1 MVQGRS
7 SGNPQPNPP
16 KNDNPLQAL
25 IQQIRSGQLPLPLL
39 GGIAGAVVIG
49 IILVVVALGSGGD
62 DNGGS
67 SGGST
72 GTRPTAESGGLQ
84 TSRPTPQATID
95 LTRPTAQAGGHWAD
109 VGPDYRFV
117 ISKFGVE
124 APLTYRKVTVDA
136 SGNYPMPL
144 PEGADDVAYYDFSDI
159 PGNYGGAPGL
169 GGNAVFAGHVDSGS
183 KPCKNGT
190 VPPPCEAVLW
200 DLNNLEV
207 GDIIEIHAGD
217 EVFQYEVTSNEALPA
232 APGDQTW
239 NQVVSA
245 TAEETITIITC
256 AGDFNRETREY
267 DHRQVVTATRVITTA
282 SSEVTQ

>member
-49 IILVVVALGSGGD
+49 IILVVVALGSGGGA
-62 DNGGS
+62 DNEAS
-67 SGGST
+67 ST
-72 GTRPTAESGGLQ
+72 PRATAESGGLQ

-95 LTRPTAQAGGHWAD
+95 LARPTAQPTGHWTD
-109 VGPDYRFV
+109 VGPDFTFV
-117 ISKFGVE
+117 ISKFGIE
-124 APLTYRKVTVDA
+124 APLTYRKVPS
-136 SGNYPMPL
+136 SGVMPN
-144 PEGADDVAYYDFSDI
+144 PDGPDDVAYYDFSDFEHF
-159 PGNYGGAPGL
+159 GGAPGL

-183 KPCKNGT
+183 KACKNGT

-200 DLNNLEV
+200 DLNLLEV
-207 GDIIEIHAGD
+207 GDIIEIHANG
-217 EVFQYEVTSNEALPA
+217 EVYQYEVQTNEP
-232 APGDQTW
+232 
-239 NQVVSA
+239 VSA
-245 TAEETITIITC
+245 NLADGTWDQIVSSTEQETLTIITC
-256 AGDFNRETREY
+256 GGDFNRETREY
-267 DHRQVVTATRVITTA
+267 SNRQVVTATRVITTA